1 MVTGRSVSVME
12 KGWYLDVS
20 IIGFLD
26 REGFKTFVDTVEG
39 DVNVFWG
46 SSACEEVTETT
57 SSDTPWC

>member
-1 MVTGRSVSVME
+1 ME